1 MASLRNHTF
10 FSLTELNQTIQQLVL
25 KLNQRPFKKLPG
37 SRGELFQSL
46 DKPALKALPMTPYV
60 YAEWKLVRVHIDYH
74 VDIEGHYYSVPY
86 RLVKQQLDA
95 RITENTIEVFNKGER
110 VASHLRSWLKGGHT
124 TLDAHRPE
132 AHRHY
137 GEWSPERFMS
147 WAGKIGSATRQ
158 VITVVLQER
167 RHPEHGY
174 RSCLGILRLAK
185 AYSDARLEA
194 ACTRAL
200 LLGTCR
206 YKSIASILKHGLD
219 SKPVVVEEESALPQQ
234 HENVRGSEYY
244 H

>member
-1 MASLRNHTF
+1 M
-10 FSLTELNQTIQQLVL
+10 
-25 KLNQRPFKKLPG
+25 
-37 SRGELFQSL
+37 
-46 DKPALKALPMTPYV
+46 
-60 YAEWKLVRVHIDYH
+60 RVHIDYH

-137 GEWSPERFMS
+137 GDWSPERFIS
-147 WAGKIGSATRQ
+147 WAEKIGSATGQ

-167 RHPEHGY
+167 RHPEQGY

-206 YKSIASILKHGLD
+206 YKSIESILKHRLD
-219 SKPVVVEEESALPQQ
+219 SKPVVVEEKSALPQQ